1 MTKTS
6 KTKTSKNKTSKYFK
20 IGDKL
25 HYNGGAYKGVVI
37 RVLMRDI
44 IIIDE
49 DGLEARLSVI
59 CWKNNVTK

>member
-1 MTKTS
+1 MS
-6 KTKTSKNKTSKYFK
+6 KTSKYFK

-25 HYNGGAYKGVVI
+25 HYNGGAYRGIVT

-49 DGLEARLSVI
+49 DGLEARLSVKT
-59 CWKNNVTK
+59 WKDNITK